1 LLARSDRLVGVHV
14 NDNYG
19 GGDDDIMVGS
29 VHFWAMMEFLFTL
42 DQIGYDSWL
51 TLDLVPTK
59 ESPVDACAQSI
70 VSMMNYQRLLNRIDL
85 EELKKAQQELD
96 SIASQRIIQ
105 DMLAY

>member
-1 LLARSDRLVGVHV
+1 
-14 NDNYG
+14 
-19 GGDDDIMVGS
+19 
-29 VHFWAMMEFLFTL
+29 
-42 DQIGYDSWL
+42 
-51 TLDLVPTK
+51 
-59 ESPVDACAQSI
+59 VDACAQSI